1 MRIFGN
7 QKKLQMSFKK
17 LIEPLNE
24 ALKIQGFETPLPF
37 QKQVLSKIKSG
48 ANVFG
53 IAPKGSGKTTA
64 MVMGVVQ
71 NLKGEAFEDAP
82 RAIVFAKDKEAVLEL
97 HREFRKFT
105 SRTNLRV
112 YCVYEEH
119 NIDAQRD
126 DIYNGIDILITTP
139 KRFNKLFF
147 MNNVNVRM
155 LQMFVVDDAEFL
167 FRGSH
172 LADVSRLPES
182 LERCQYL
189 VFSTSYDERFDR
201 WQERFM
207 FQSQMVKGS

>member
-1 MRIFGN
+1 
-7 QKKLQMSFKK
+7 MSFKK
-17 LIEPLNE
+17 YIEPIKE
-24 ALKIQGFETPLPF
+24 ALIKEGFETPLPF
-37 QKQVLSKIKSG
+37 QKKVLSKIKGG

-64 MVMGVVQ
+64 MVIGVVQ
-71 NLKGEAFEDAP
+71 KLQGKAVDEAP
-82 RAIVFAKDKEAVLEL
+82 RAIVYAKDKEAVLEL
-97 HREFRKFT
+97 YREFRKFT
-105 SRTNLRV
+105 SKTDLRV

-126 DIYNGIDILITTP
+126 DIYDGIDILITTP

-172 LADVSRLPES
+172 LSDVSRLPES
-182 LERCQYL
+182 LDKCQYL
-189 VFSTSYDERFDR
+189 VFSTKYDERFDR
-201 WQERFM
+201 WQEKFM
-207 FQSQMVKGS
+207 YNSQIVLEK

>member
-1 MRIFGN
+1 DVLPNEATTMSLLKNNAVITTYIPIKLRFNMRIFGN

-97 HREFRKFT
+97 H
-105 SRTNLRV
+105 
-112 YCVYEEH
+112 
-119 NIDAQRD
+119 
-126 DIYNGIDILITTP
+126 
-139 KRFNKLFF
+139 
-147 MNNVNVRM
+147 
-155 LQMFVVDDAEFL
+155 
-167 FRGSH
+167 
-172 LADVSRLPES
+172 
-182 LERCQYL
+182 
-189 VFSTSYDERFDR
+189 
-201 WQERFM
+201 
-207 FQSQMVKGS
+207 